1 MRADRSSRTAEFMA
15 LFRALESV
23 RLPASAR
30 LFDDPF
36 ARAFLRPSLR
46 AVVGFSRVPVMGS
59 MVPRYIDRRWPGAR
73 SSGIARTRLIDDL
86 LRDALREGIEQVV
99 ILGAGFDCRAYRIAG
114 IERCRVFEVDHPAT
128 QAAKTARLRL
138 VLGELPVHVVFV
150 ALDFGQQTLDR
161 AMDASG
167 FDRAARTVCIWE
179 GVTNYLTEEAVDA
192 TLRHFATAAPGS
204 RLLFT
209 YVHRGLL
216 DGSAAFEGTEELV
229 ATLERADEPWTFGI
243 DPVGLPAFLAT
254 RGLALAADMGAA
266 DYRARY
272 LGRAMSGYEFYR
284 AAVAEVRGGA

>member
-1 MRADRSSRTAEFMA
+1 MRARRSSRTAEFMA

-23 RLPASAR
+23 RRPASAR

-36 ARAFLRPSLR
+36 APAFLGPSLR
-46 AVVGFSRVPVMGS
+46 AVVAVSRLPVVRRI
-59 MVPRYIDRRWPGAR
+59 VPRYIDHRWPGAR

-86 LRDALREGIEQVV
+86 LGEALRDGVEQVV

-114 IERCRVFEVDHPAT
+114 VERCRVFEVDHPAT
-128 QAAKTARLRL
+128 QAVKTARLGRL
-138 VLGELPVHVVFV
+138 LGALPAHVVFV
-150 ALDFGQQTLDR
+150 PLDFGQQAIDR
-161 AMDASG
+161 ALNASG
-167 FDRAARTVCIWE
+167 FDRSARAVYIWE
-179 GVTNYLTEEAVDA
+179 GVTNYLTEAAVDA
-192 TLRHFATAAPGS
+192 TLRHFATAASGS

-229 ATLERADEPWTFGI
+229 ATLRRADEPWTFGI
-243 DPVGLPAFLAT
+243 DPATLPAFLAA

-284 AAVAEVRGGA
+284 AAVAEVPGRT